1 MARSTPPSQPSV
13 AGDPGDRQD
22 LDDAAFVVDRGPLPP
37 DDAAVPP
44 RGSGSSAASVDD
56 LDALTRVAA
65 ARRPGH
71 GPGGEEASGGDAHPA
86 VQVNDPSK
94 VSRVDTGQLEAVP
107 EAGGRFSS
115 WRARRRAARAED
127 LDGGAGDL
135 GAEEGEQRD
144 GARSTVVPFP
154 PSPARRRRR
163 TRLLAAALSLLV
175 LLVLLVVVFFSPLF
189 ATRTIDVQGATL
201 TDPQAV
207 QDALAGYQ
215 GVPMTRIS
223 KQDVKDS
230 VGDVPQVKSVDVAF
244 QPPHTISVQL
254 HERVGVAAV
263 EDGSSVVLVDSE
275 GKPLSSVPAE
285 RRPDVPLVA
294 GGTKVLSTPQ
304 FQAISEV
311 LATLPADVLAR
322 LESASAPSGSTVE
335 LSMKDGPTVVWG
347 DARDSDVK
355 AQVVATLMNSEAA
368 STSAVVDVS
377 APLHPVVK

>member
-1 MARSTPPSQPSV
+1 MTRSVQPHQPSFDGC
-13 AGDPGDRQD
+13 AGASGDGDTPVSPR
-22 LDDAAFVVDRGPLPP
+22 DAVRAP
-37 DDAAVPP
+37 
-44 RGSGSSAASVDD
+44 GSGSTAVGSHPRPASAGRSGDGTGAAGSAGHD
-56 LDALTRVAA
+56 A
-65 ARRPGH
+65 ARGTSAGTGANEQDELPLVR
-71 GPGGEEASGGDAHPA
+71 
-86 VQVNDPSK
+86 VNDESK
-94 VSRVDTGQLEAVP
+94 VTRVDTGQLEAVP

-115 WRARRRAARAED
+115 WRARRRATREE
-127 LDGGAGDL
+127 GAGQIGDAP
-135 GAEEGEQRD
+135 GGEDDPD
-144 GARSTVVPFP
+144 GTTVVRLPR
-154 PSPARRRRR
+154 SAHQRRRRR
-163 TRLLAAALSLLV
+163 RLLTLLVSLLV
-175 LLVLLVVVFFSPLF
+175 LIALVLLVFFSPLF

-201 TDPQAV
+201 TDPQKV
-207 QDALAGYQ
+207 EEALSGFQ

-368 STSAVVDVS
+368 SRSAVVDVS

>member
-1 MARSTPPSQPSV
+1 MTRSVPPHQPSFDGR
-13 AGDPGDRQD
+13 AAATGDGEAPASPQD
-22 LDDAAFVVDRGPLPP
+22 
-37 DDAAVPP
+37 AVRTP
-44 RGSGSSAASVDD
+44 GSGSTAVGSHPRPASAA
-56 LDALTRVAA
+56 A
-65 ARRPGH
+65 G
-71 GPGGEEASGGDAHPA
+71 ASGQDELP
-86 VQVNDPSK
+86 VVRVNDESK
-94 VSRVDTGQLEAVP
+94 VTRVDTGQLEAVP

-115 WRARRRAARAED
+115 WRARRRATREE
-127 LDGGAGDL
+127 GAGQIGDAP
-135 GAEEGEQRD
+135 GGEDDPD
-144 GARSTVVPFP
+144 GTTVVRLPR
-154 PSPARRRRR
+154 SAHQRRRRR
-163 TRLLAAALSLLV
+163 RLVTLLVSLLALIALV
-175 LLVLLVVVFFSPLF
+175 LVLFFSPLF

-201 TDPQAV
+201 TDPQKV
-207 QDALAGYQ
+207 EEALSGFQ

-244 QPPHTISVQL
+244 QPPHTISVRL

-368 STSAVVDVS
+368 SRSAVVDVS

>member
-1 MARSTPPSQPSV
+1 MTRSVPPHQPSFDGR
-13 AGDPGDRQD
+13 AAASGDGEEPASPQD
-22 LDDAAFVVDRGPLPP
+22 
-37 DDAAVPP
+37 AVRPA
-44 RGSGSSAASVDD
+44 GSGSTAVGSHPRPSSAGRSGDGTGAAGSTGYDSARGTSAA
-56 LDALTRVAA
+56 A
-65 ARRPGH
+65 G
-71 GPGGEEASGGDAHPA
+71 ASGQDELP
-86 VQVNDPSK
+86 VVRVNDESK
-94 VSRVDTGQLEAVP
+94 VTRVDTGQLEAVP

-115 WRARRRAARAED
+115 WRARRRAAREED
-127 LDGGAGDL
+127 TGPSADVP
-135 GAEEGEQRD
+135 GAEEDSD
-144 GARSTVVPFP
+144 GTTVVRLPR
-154 PSPARRRRR
+154 SAHQRRRRR
-163 TRLLAAALSLLV
+163 RLLTLLVSLLLLIALV
-175 LLVLLVVVFFSPLF
+175 LLVFFSPLF

-201 TDPQAV
+201 TDPQKV
-207 QDALAGYQ
+207 EEALSGFQ

-285 RRPDVPLVA
+285 RRPDVPLVD

-304 FQAISEV
+304 FQAISDV

-322 LESASAPSGSTVE
+322 LESAAAPSGSTVE
-335 LSMKDGPTVVWG
+335 LTMKDGPTVVWG
-347 DARDSDVK
+347 DASDSEVK
-355 AQVVATLMNSEAA
+355 AQVVATLMNSDEVSN
-368 STSAVVDVS
+368 STVVDVS

>member
-1 MARSTPPSQPSV
+1 MTRSVPPHQPSLDGR
-13 AGDPGDRQD
+13 APASDDGDVTASPQD
-22 LDDAAFVVDRGPLPP
+22 
-37 DDAAVPP
+37 AVRAP
-44 RGSGSSAASVDD
+44 GSGSTAAGSHPRPESAARAGSGAAGNTGSD
-56 LDALTRVAA
+56 A
-65 ARRPGH
+65 ARGKSAGAGTNEQDEFPLVR
-71 GPGGEEASGGDAHPA
+71 
-86 VQVNDPSK
+86 VNDESK
-94 VSRVDTGQLEAVP
+94 VTRVDTGQLEAVP

-115 WRARRRAARAED
+115 WRARRRTAR
-127 LDGGAGDL
+127 
-135 GAEEGEQRD
+135 EEGTGQIGDAPGTEADPD
-144 GARSTVVPFP
+144 GTTVVRLPR
-154 PSPARRRRR
+154 SAHQRRRRR
-163 TRLLAAALSLLV
+163 RLLTLLVSLLV
-175 LLVLLVVVFFSPLF
+175 LVALVLVVFFSPLF

-201 TDPQAV
+201 TDPQKV
-207 QDALAGYQ
+207 EEALSGFQ

-285 RRPDVPLVA
+285 RRPDVPLVD

-304 FQAISEV
+304 FQAISDV

-335 LSMKDGPTVVWG
+335 LTMKDGPTVVWG
-347 DARDSDVK
+347 DASDSDVK
-355 AQVVATLMNSEAA
+355 AQVVATLVNSEEV
-368 STSAVVDVS
+368 SDSAVVDVS

>member
-1 MARSTPPSQPSV
+1 MTRSVPPHQPSFDGC
-13 AGDPGDRQD
+13 AGASDDGDSPVSPR
-22 LDDAAFVVDRGPLPP
+22 DAVRAP
-37 DDAAVPP
+37 
-44 RGSGSSAASVDD
+44 GSGSTAVGSHPRPASAGRSGDGTGTAGS
-56 LDALTRVAA
+56 AGHEA
-65 ARRPGH
+65 ARGTSAGTGANEQDELPLVR
-71 GPGGEEASGGDAHPA
+71 
-86 VQVNDPSK
+86 VNDESK
-94 VSRVDTGQLEAVP
+94 VTRVDTGQLEAVP

-115 WRARRRAARAED
+115 WRARRRAAREE
-127 LDGGAGDL
+127 GAGQIGDAP
-135 GAEEGEQRD
+135 GGEDDPD
-144 GARSTVVPFP
+144 GTTVVRLPR
-154 PSPARRRRR
+154 SAHQRRRRR
-163 TRLLAAALSLLV
+163 RLVTLLVSLLALIALV
-175 LLVLLVVVFFSPLF
+175 LVVFFSPLF

-201 TDPQAV
+201 TDPQKV
-207 QDALAGYQ
+207 EEALSGFQ

-244 QPPHTISVQL
+244 QPPHTISVRL